1 MWAER
6 VQVPIALMRS
16 WMSTDWRFRMQ
27 PWRKRKELQANAL
40 LLACDNLFAEGSAVA
55 GSRTCAGLELPLHK
69 SISVS
74 VFQ

>member
-1 MWAER
+1 
-6 VQVPIALMRS
+6 
-16 WMSTDWRFRMQ
+16 MQ